1 MNLTEQQK
9 KKIEAFDTEE
19 EAYDYLINDKTVD
32 SELSD
37 EQLLKTAGGAT
48 EFEEQAKD
56 AFFGIECNGFICYG
70 PGNWQTTCPQC
81 RKRLSAETQ
90 RDITVKYAVHLLKA
104 HNIA

>member
-19 EAYDYLINDKTVD
+19 EAYDYLINDKTVGF
-32 SELSD
+32 ELSD
-37 EQLLKTAGGAT
+37 EQL
-48 EFEEQAKD
+48 AKD